1 MEVVDKKSL
10 FWSYAPEEIKGLLLD
25 GETLLGFATR
35 QKSKMSDFSYL
46 VFPFSKG
53 YEGFLKKFFLD
64 LGLIPEDEYYS
75 DDIRI
80 GRILNP
86 KYIQEHKSVYKNLCS
101 FTVGG
106 NNFSNR
112 LWDVWKKG
120 RNEVFHYFPHNFK
133 RLSFDE
139 SLDIIKDIVAV
150 MLYAVEHCDVID
162 AKTIAADLRSKEQV
176 SSLL

>member
-1 MEVVDKKSL
+1 MEIIDKKSVLWNYLPVEIRGL
-10 FWSYAPEEIKGLLLD
+10 FVD
-25 GETLLGFATR
+25 GETLLSHVEHVT
-35 QKSKMSDFSYL
+35 SLITDYSYL

-64 LGLIPEDEYYS
+64 MGFIRENEYYS

-86 KYIQEHKSVYKNLCS
+86 HYVHEHTNVYKSLGQHQKGDAVLS
-101 FTVGG
+101 MK
-106 NNFSNR
+106 

-133 RLSFDE
+133 KLTYAE
-139 SLDIIKDIVAV
+139 ALKIIQEIAAV
-150 MLYAVEHCDVID
+150 MSELLLKCDLI
-162 AKTIAADLRSKEQV
+162 Q
-176 SSLL
+176 SLP

>member
-1 MEVVDKKSL
+1 MEVIDKKTL
-10 FWSYAPEEIKGLLLD
+10 FWAYAPEEIKGLLLD
-25 GETLLGFATR
+25 GEMLLSFASK
-35 QKSKMSDFSYL
+35 QKNKMSDFSYL
-46 VFPFSKG
+46 VFPFSKA

-64 LGLIPEDEYYS
+64 LGLIREDEYYS

-86 KYIQEHKSVYKNLCS
+86 KYIQEHRSVYRDLCS
-101 FTVGG
+101 FESGG
-106 NNFSNR
+106 NDFSNR

-133 RLSFDE
+133 KLSFEE
-139 SLDIIKDIVAV
+139 SLAIIKDITAV
-150 MLYAVEHCDVID
+150 MAHAVERCDVIN
-162 AKTIAADLRSKEQV
+162 AKAIAAANHTKETV